1 VVTAN
6 FLGQAELSENVA
18 LKALIVDDERC
29 GRETL
34 LNLCEADDSVE
45 EVEVAESGAT
55 AIKMIRSS
63 RPDLLLLDVELRD
76 MTGFDVLRCL
86 NLAGRPQVV
95 MVTTHEKH
103 AVEAFRFGA
112 IDCLAKPVRADRFAS
127 AIERVR
133 ERQESACAATI
144 CDDAAAGSPK
154 RIATHATR
162 GTSPARLVG
171 ENSHRLYFLAVD
183 DVDYIEA
190 YGNYVLIHV
199 GQQKYVR
206 RDTIK
211 RLASELRDAE
221 FEWIRRS
228 TLINLARVAF
238 AERLGE
244 GALAFTLISGTRL
257 VSRTR
262 IRLEV
267 THGRLL

>member
-1 VVTAN
+1 MRV
-6 FLGQAELSENVA
+6 
-18 LKALIVDDERC
+18 LIVDDERS
-29 GRETL
+29 GREAL
-34 LNLCEADDSVE
+34 LKLCKADGSVE
-45 EVEVAESGAT
+45 EVAVAESGAM
-55 AIKMIRSS
+55 AIKMIRAR

-76 MTGFDVLRCL
+76 MTGFDVLRSL

-95 MVTTHEKH
+95 MLTTHEKH
-103 AVEAFRFGA
+103 AVEAFRIGA
-112 IDCLAKPVRADRFAS
+112 IDCLTRPVSADRFAT

-133 ERQESACAATI
+133 ERRGSKGATTI
-144 CDDAAAGSPK
+144 CDDAAAGSP
-154 RIATHATR
+154 RSITTHTTR
-162 GTSPARLVG
+162 RRSPARLIG
-171 ENSHRLYFLAVD
+171 ENSHRLYFLAID
-183 DVDYIEA
+183 DVDYFEA

-199 GQQKYVR
+199 GEQKYVR

-211 RLASELRDAE
+211 RLAFELRDAE

-257 VSRTR
+257 ISRTR

-267 THGRLL
+267 SRGRPS